1 MPQTSPL
8 PPEAPAGSGARILFL
23 GRPSDVFGAERTLDL
38 PPDGQS
44 VGDLRRRLAAL
55 AGPEAGAVLLD
66 PAVRAA
72 VDDCIGPDSA
82 WARPGQE
89 VLFFSVFSGG

>member
-1 MPQTSPL
+1 MPPTSPAL
-8 PPEAPAGSGARILFL
+8 PESPAGPCARVLFL
-23 GRPSDVFGAERTLDL
+23 GRPSDVLGAEMVVDL

-44 VGDLRRRLAAL
+44 VGELRRRLAAL

-72 VDDCIGPDSA
+72 VDDRIGPDSA